1 LDDSNKDDP
10 RSGNEGRKR
19 KVPSESGILPQVFV
33 AHQPDWILLDC
44 DSTKGMLDNP
54 PWYQIAVVFELDAHR
69 SFAPTKGN
77 PESSLIVQCVD
88 YAQLHI
94 SLRPFQRFSIQFS
107 LCGDLFNGWLIDR
120 TGVVISGKVDLATD
134 EGVDIFIRA
143 LVQVTTNLTMHDL
156 GMDPTV
162 TVHTG
167 RLADPEIP
175 RFAVKMPSG
184 NTYITKGPPI
194 WQSSSIFGRG
204 TVVWKV
210 RAGCTAIENSSKE
223 LRHASVQDTTAA
235 EPDDNPDLILKS
247 AYRHPDH
254 IAESKFYSA
263 IDHAKHFGVAAFVEG
278 GDVMHNGKELTNAAH
293 RHGLTPSAQD
303 SVAHRLVL
311 KSKGR
316 RLSEFNT
323 LLELLQAVLA
333 SVRGM
338 CIKNMTA

>member
-1 LDDSNKDDP
+1 VQRVFDT
-10 RSGNEGRKR
+10 RK
-19 KVPSESGILPQVFV
+19 
-33 AHQPDWILLDC
+33 PDWILLDC
-44 DSTKGMLDNP
+44 DSAKRIPGTPL
-54 PWYQIAVVFELDAHR
+54 WRQIAVIFELKASR

-77 PESSLIVQCVD
+77 PESSLIVQCTD
-88 YAQLHI
+88 YARLHL

-107 LCGDLFNGWLIDR
+107 LCGNLFNCWLIDR
-120 TGVVISGKVDLATD
+120 TGVVISDTVDIATD
-134 EGVDIFIRA
+134 EGVNIFIRA

-162 TVHTG
+162 TLDTG
-167 RLADPEIP
+167 HLGDFEIP
-175 RFAVKMPSG
+175 QFAVKMPSG
-184 NTYITKGPPI
+184 NTYTTRGPPI

-210 RAGCTAIENSSKE
+210 KAGSTAVENSSKE
-223 LRHASVQDTTAA
+223 LPRASMQDTAVA
-235 EPDDNPDLILKS
+235 DPEDSPDLILKS
-247 AYRHPDH
+247 AYRHPDR

-263 IDHAKHFGVAAFVEG
+263 IEQAKHSGVAVFLEG
-278 GDVMHNGKELTNAAH
+278 GDVMHKEKEVRTATH

-303 SVAHRLVL
+303 SIAHRLVL

-323 LLELLQAVLA
+323 LLELLEAVLA

-338 CIKNMTA
+338 CP